1 MWADLKAETW
11 FKPYGARPEKH
22 QQTKRV
28 GLSEAQK
35 TFGAPEN
42 PDRSSGNTA
51 KNAVLNLSRIECRE
65 TAFKNRAS

>member
-1 MWADLKAETW
+1 LKAETW

-22 QQTKRV
+22 QQAKKV

-35 TFGAPEN
+35 TFGAPVN

-51 KNAVLNLSRIECRE
+51 KNAVLNLSRIDCRE